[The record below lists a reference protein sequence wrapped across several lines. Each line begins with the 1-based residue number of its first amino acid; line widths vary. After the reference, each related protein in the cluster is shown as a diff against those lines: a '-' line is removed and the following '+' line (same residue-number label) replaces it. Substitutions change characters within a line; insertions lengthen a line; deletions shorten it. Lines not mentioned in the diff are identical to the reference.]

1 MDIIFEKIKE
11 TGIVKLNRPKALNA
25 LNYDMSE
32 KFSHQ
37 LKEWENNNNIK
48 RVLLIGEG
56 KHFCAGGDVKNLS
69 LEGKESPLR
78 KDFFFSEY
86 KLNYQISNF
95 KKTY

>member
-48 RVLLIGEG
+48 RVLLIGEE
-56 KHFCAGGDVKNLS
+56 KAIACEVIISITKN
-69 LEGKESPLR
+69 
-78 KDFFFSEY
+78 D
-86 KLNYQISNF
+86 
-95 KKTY
+95 

>member
-1 MDIIFEKIKE
+1 
-11 TGIVKLNRPKALNA
+11 
-25 LNYDMSE
+25 MSE

-56 KHFCAGGDVKNLS
+56 NHFCAGCDVKNLS

-78 KDFFFSEY
+78 KDFFF
-86 KLNYQISNF
+86 
-95 KKTY
+95 